1 MFLQILYS
9 EIILVYVHKYL
20 IAQFVFIIQDRVMTP
35 TGLVLAILRLADD
48 IIFLYIFSSLKLIL
62 LLVVI
67 LYTT

>member
-9 EIILVYVHKYL
+9 EIILLYVHKYL